1 MTFNQKRGVLATLA
15 VALILVLGVLAAA
28 SSLSKPY
35 TQSLSSSSAI
45 GSVASAFS
53 NSSTGTNASLE
64 SVSTSSSNTAVVTQ
78 YPISFAN
85 CEGNCSVEFPWT
97 SAFHMY
103 QTLPNLVEDSTIVLI
118 ANVTSESAVLVNG
131 IPVTVYNVTLV
142 NDLLGNTVLKPGGH
156 TSVSQVGGTV
166 GGATMTLKGDP
177 LLIVGGTYVFFL
189 YQ

>member
-1 MTFNQKRGVLATLA
+1 M
-15 VALILVLGVLAAA
+15 
-28 SSLSKPY
+28 
-35 TQSLSSSSAI
+35 
-45 GSVASAFS
+45 
-53 NSSTGTNASLE
+53 
-64 SVSTSSSNTAVVTQ
+64 VTQ

-156 TSVSQVGGTV
+156 TSVSQVGRDRRRRNDDAKGRSALDS
-166 GGATMTLKGDP
+166 GGHLR
-177 LLIVGGTYVFFL
+177 LLPVSVDRNVSRWECDFSI
-189 YQ
+189 